1 MYNGGVVINRYQID
15 IRKVFRMN
23 KKDTALFS
31 AIDIAYNDPDIKD
44 NADLSK
50 ILLDSAKALQNG
62 GNRQTIKTK
71 LNNAI
76 VGYSLTHN
84 MTLPTAIVK
93 LHQMISPSAELSR
106 GIPAIDQWLSR

>member
-1 MYNGGVVINRYQID
+1 MYNDGVVINRYQID

-106 GIPAIDQWLSR
+106 GIPAIGQWLSR